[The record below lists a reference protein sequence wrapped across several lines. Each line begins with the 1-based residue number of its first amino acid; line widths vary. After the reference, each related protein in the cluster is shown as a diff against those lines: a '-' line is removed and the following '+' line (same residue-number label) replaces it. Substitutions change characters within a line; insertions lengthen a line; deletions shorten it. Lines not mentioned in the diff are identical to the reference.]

1 MKKAICLTLFLL
13 SFRLWAAENPA
24 GNPSPNVFLVTID
37 TLRADHLGCYGYSG
51 IKTPSI
57 DGLAKDGVRFASAFT
72 PVPVTNSS
80 HASILTG
87 LYPSS
92 HGVTDFGVA
101 LSASHVTWATMLQR
115 KGYETAAF
123 VGAVVLDSK
132 VLAPGFDQ
140 GFDYYDNFPPHAG
153 KGHWDVEERR
163 GMEVVR
169 HAEKWLDQP
178 HSQQS
183 LTALPAGPVFTWVH
197 LYDPHDPYEPPP
209 PYSEIYRDHLYDGE
223 IAYADHALGDF
234 LAYLRRRG
242 WYDNSLIVLVGD
254 HGEGL
259 GEHQEQTHG
268 IFLYDATLHVPLIIK
283 LPQARDRGKVVSGQV
298 RTIDILPTVL
308 GLLGI
313 SPAEHMDGASL
324 QPLLA
329 GAGEAS
335 GRPLFGETDYP
346 LHFGW
351 APLRCVRAQS
361 AKLIQ
366 APRPEYYDL
375 GSDPRELHNLYSSA
389 PPTQSKLQALLSQ
402 HQAEKNGGK
411 LAAAQAQLPDPK
423 DRIEEENLL
432 HEALLESDRGHSEQ
446 AQLLLKKVLQRD
458 SSSALAFSQLGE
470 LELKARDYR
479 QAAADLG
486 KARQLRPNDSTSAFY
501 QGQALF
507 ALGDFAAASEALEA
521 SLRLLPEQ
529 LPARILLAK
538 TYLKLGKPSSAE
550 DQLEAALLVDSNN
563 PEAQI
568 ELGRVLLAE
577 KKYPE
582 AASQLKTLTEQH
594 PSSEAFDLLRQA
606 YAAQGKKQLAAGA
619 AKRAAELKRTSGSQ
633 PISSPAATPRQ

>member
-1 MKKAICLTLFLL
+1 MKKELCLSLFLL
-13 SFRLWAAENPA
+13 TVRLWAA
-24 GNPSPNVFLVTID
+24 GNAPPNVFLVTID
-37 TLRADHLGCYGYSG
+37 TLRADHVGCYGYSG
-51 IKTPSI
+51 VKTPAI
-57 DGLAKDGVRFASAFT
+57 DGLAKDGLRFTSAFT

-101 LSASHVTWATMLQR
+101 LSGNHLTWASLLQ
-115 KGYETAAF
+115 KQGYGTAAF
-123 VGAVVLDSK
+123 IGAVVLDSK
-132 VLAPGFDQ
+132 TLAPGFDQ
-140 GFDYYDNFPPHAG
+140 GFDFYDNFPPHAG

-163 GMEVVR
+163 GMEVVQ
-169 HAEKWLDQP
+169 HAEKWLDRP

-183 LTALPAGPVFTWVH
+183 LTPLPAGPKFLWVH

-209 PYSEIYRDHLYDGE
+209 PYSQVYRDHLYDGE

-242 WYDNSLIVLVGD
+242 WYDNSLIVVVGD

-283 LPQARDRGKVVSGQV
+283 LPQEREAGKVISAQI

-308 GLLGI
+308 GLLGVN
-313 SPAEHMDGASL
+313 AGEHMDGTSL

-329 GAGEAS
+329 GVGHPS

-351 APLRCVRAQS
+351 AALRCVRDGQD
-361 AKLIQ
+361 KLIQ

-375 GSDPRELHNLYSSA
+375 GSDPRELHNLYASA
-389 PPTQSKLQALLSQ
+389 GPQQQKLQALLSQ

-411 LAAAQAQLPDPK
+411 LTAAQAQLPDPK

-432 HEALLESDRGHSEQ
+432 HLALLQNDRGHTDQ
-446 AQLLLKKVLQRD
+446 ARVLLKKVLEKD

-470 LELKARDYR
+470 LELKAGNN
-479 QAAADLG
+479 QEAASALA

-501 QGQALF
+501 EGQARF
-507 ALGDFAAASEALEA
+507 AMRDFSGARDALEA

-538 TYLKLGKPSSAE
+538 TYLRLDKPGSAE
-550 DQLEAALLVDSNN
+550 DQLQAALLVDSGNAD
-563 PEAQI
+563 AQL

-577 KKYPE
+577 KKYAE
-582 AASQLKTLTEQH
+582 AVSQLKSVTEQH
-594 PSSEAFDLLRQA
+594 PTAESFELLKQA
-606 YAAQGKKQLAAGA
+606 YAGQGKAQLAAGA
-619 AKRAAELKRTSGSQ
+619 AKRAAELKRTS
-633 PISSPAATPRQ
+633 PPRHSKAGNVQQ

>member
-1 MKKAICLTLFLL
+1 MKKALCLSIFLL
-13 SFRLWAAENPA
+13 TARLWAA
-24 GNPSPNVFLVTID
+24 GNPPPNVFLVTID
-37 TLRADHLGCYGYSG
+37 TLRADHVGCYGYSG
-51 IKTPSI
+51 VKTPAI
-57 DGLAKDGVRFASAFT
+57 DGLAKDGLRFTSAFT

-101 LSASHVTWATMLQR
+101 LSGNHLTWASLLQ
-115 KGYETAAF
+115 KQGYETAAF
-123 VGAVVLDSK
+123 IGAVVLDSK
-132 VLAPGFDQ
+132 TLAPGFDQ

-163 GMEVVR
+163 GMEVVQ
-169 HAEKWLDQP
+169 HAEKWLDRP

-183 LTALPAGPVFTWVH
+183 LTPLPAGPKFLWVH

-209 PYSEIYRDHLYDGE
+209 PYSQVYRDHLYDGE

-242 WYDNSLIVLVGD
+242 WYDNALIVVVGD

-283 LPQARDRGKVVSGQV
+283 LPQEREAGKVISPQV

-308 GLLGI
+308 GLLGVN
-313 SPAEHMDGASL
+313 AGEHMDGASL

-329 GAGEAS
+329 GAGQPS

-351 APLRCVRAQS
+351 AALRCVRAGQD
-361 AKLIQ
+361 KLIE

-375 GSDPRELHNLYSSA
+375 GSDPRELHNLYASA
-389 PPTQSKLQALLSQ
+389 GPQQQRLQALLSQ

-411 LAAAQAQLPDPK
+411 LTAAQAHLPDPK

-432 HEALLESDRGHSEQ
+432 HLALLQSDRGHTDQ
-446 AQLLLKKVLQRD
+446 ARVLLKKVLEKD

-470 LELKARDYR
+470 LELKAGNN
-479 QAAADLG
+479 QEAASALA

-501 QGQALF
+501 EGQARF
-507 ALGDFAAASEALEA
+507 AMGDFAGARDALEA

-538 TYLKLGKPSSAE
+538 AYLRLDKPGSAE
-550 DQLEAALLVDSNN
+550 DQLQAALLVDSGNSD
-563 PEAQI
+563 AQL
-568 ELGRVLLAE
+568 ELGRVLLKE
-577 KKYPE
+577 KKYAE
-582 AASQLKTLTEQH
+582 AASQLKSVTEQH
-594 PSSEAFDLLRQA
+594 PTAESFELLKQA
-606 YAAQGKKQLAAGA
+606 YAGQGKTRLAVAA
-619 AKRAAELKRTSGSQ
+619 AKRAAELKKTS
-633 PISSPAATPRQ
+633 PPRRSKPSNIQQ

>member
-1 MKKAICLTLFLL
+1 MKKALCLSIFLFTA
-13 SFRLWAAENPA
+13 RLWAA
-24 GNPSPNVFLVTID
+24 GNPPPNVFLVTID
-37 TLRADHLGCYGYSG
+37 TLRADHVGCYGYSG
-51 IKTPSI
+51 VKTPAI
-57 DGLAKDGVRFASAFT
+57 DGLAKDSLRFTSAFT

-101 LSASHVTWATMLQR
+101 LSGNHLTWASLLQ
-115 KGYETAAF
+115 KQGYETAAF
-123 VGAVVLDSK
+123 IGAVVLDSK
-132 VLAPGFDQ
+132 TLAPGFDQ

-163 GMEVVR
+163 GMEVVQ
-169 HAEKWLDQP
+169 HAEKWLDRP

-183 LTALPAGPVFTWVH
+183 LTPLPAGPKFLWVH

-209 PYSEIYRDHLYDGE
+209 PYSQVYRDHLYDGE

-242 WYDNSLIVLVGD
+242 WYDNALIVVVGD

-283 LPQARDRGKVVSGQV
+283 LPQEREAGKVISPQV

-308 GLLGI
+308 GLLGVN
-313 SPAEHMDGASL
+313 AGEHMDGASL
-324 QPLLA
+324 QSLLA
-329 GAGEAS
+329 GAGQPS

-351 APLRCVRAQS
+351 AALRCVRAGQD
-361 AKLIQ
+361 KLIE

-375 GSDPRELHNLYSSA
+375 GSDPRELHNLYASA
-389 PPTQSKLQALLSQ
+389 GPQQQRLQALLSQ

-411 LAAAQAQLPDPK
+411 LTAAQAQLPDPK

-432 HEALLESDRGHSEQ
+432 HLALLESDRGHTDQ
-446 AQLLLKKVLQRD
+446 ARVLLKQVLEKD

-470 LELKARDYR
+470 LELKAGNN
-479 QAAADLG
+479 QEAASALA

-501 QGQALF
+501 EGQARF
-507 ALGDFAAASEALEA
+507 AMGDFAGARDALEA

-538 TYLKLGKPSSAE
+538 TYLRLDKPGSAE
-550 DQLEAALLVDSNN
+550 DQLQAALLVDSGNSD
-563 PEAQI
+563 AQL
-568 ELGRVLLAE
+568 ELGRVLLKE
-577 KKYPE
+577 KKYAE
-582 AASQLKTLTEQH
+582 AASQLKSVTEQH
-594 PSSEAFDLLRQA
+594 PTAESFELLKQA
-606 YAAQGKKQLAAGA
+606 YAGQGKARLAVAA
-619 AKRAAELKRTSGSQ
+619 AKRAAELKKTS
-633 PISSPAATPRQ
+633 PPRRSKPSNIQQ

>member
-1 MKKAICLTLFLL
+1 MKKELCLSLFLL
-13 SFRLWAAENPA
+13 TVRLWAA
-24 GNPSPNVFLVTID
+24 GNAPPNVFLITID
-37 TLRADHLGCYGYSG
+37 TLRADHVGCYGYSG
-51 IKTPSI
+51 VKTPAI
-57 DGLAKDGVRFASAFT
+57 DGLAKDGLRFTSAFT

-101 LSASHVTWATMLQR
+101 LSGNHLTWASLLQ
-115 KGYETAAF
+115 KQGYGTAAF
-123 VGAVVLDSK
+123 IGAVVLDSK
-132 VLAPGFDQ
+132 TLAPGFDQ
-140 GFDYYDNFPPHAG
+140 GFDFYDNFPPHAG

-163 GMEVVR
+163 GMEVVQ
-169 HAEKWLDQP
+169 HAEKWLDRP

-183 LTALPAGPVFTWVH
+183 LTPLPAGPKFLWVH
-197 LYDPHDPYEPPP
+197 LYDPHDPYEPPS
-209 PYSEIYRDHLYDGE
+209 PYSQVYRDHLYDGE

-242 WYDNSLIVLVGD
+242 WYDNSLIVVVGD

-283 LPQARDRGKVVSGQV
+283 LPQEREAGKVISAQI

-313 SPAEHMDGASL
+313 NAGEPMDGTSL

-329 GAGEAS
+329 GVGQPS

-351 APLRCVRAQS
+351 AALRCVRDGQD
-361 AKLIQ
+361 KLIQ

-375 GSDPRELHNLYSSA
+375 GSDPRELHNLYASA
-389 PPTQSKLQALLSQ
+389 GPQQQKLQALLSQ

-411 LAAAQAQLPDPK
+411 LTAAQAQLPDPK

-432 HEALLESDRGHSEQ
+432 HLALLQNDRGHTDQ
-446 AQLLLKKVLQRD
+446 ARVLLKKVLEKD

-470 LELKARDYR
+470 LELKAGNN
-479 QAAADLG
+479 QEAASALA

-501 QGQALF
+501 EGQARF
-507 ALGDFAAASEALEA
+507 AMRDFSGARDALEA

-538 TYLKLGKPSSAE
+538 TYLRLDKPGSAE
-550 DQLEAALLVDSNN
+550 DQLQAALLVDSGNAD
-563 PEAQI
+563 AQL

-577 KKYPE
+577 KKYAE
-582 AASQLKTLTEQH
+582 AVSQLKSVTEQH
-594 PSSEAFDLLRQA
+594 PTAESFELLKQA
-606 YAAQGKKQLAAGA
+606 YAGQGKAQLAAGA
-619 AKRAAELKRTSGSQ
+619 AKRAAELKRTS
-633 PISSPAATPRQ
+633 PPRRSKAGNVQQ

>member
-1 MKKAICLTLFLL
+1 MKKELCLSLFLL
-13 SFRLWAAENPA
+13 TVRLWAA
-24 GNPSPNVFLVTID
+24 GNAPPNVFLVTID
-37 TLRADHLGCYGYSG
+37 TLRADHVGCYGYSG
-51 IKTPSI
+51 VKTPAI
-57 DGLAKDGVRFASAFT
+57 DGLAKDGLRFTSAFT

-101 LSASHVTWATMLQR
+101 LSGNHLTWASLLQ
-115 KGYETAAF
+115 KQGYGTAAF
-123 VGAVVLDSK
+123 IGAVVLDSK
-132 VLAPGFDQ
+132 TLAPGFDQ
-140 GFDYYDNFPPHAG
+140 GFDFYDNFPPHAG

-163 GMEVVR
+163 GMEVVQ
-169 HAEKWLDQP
+169 HAEKWLDRP

-183 LTALPAGPVFTWVH
+183 LTPLPAGPKFLWVH

-209 PYSEIYRDHLYDGE
+209 PYSQVYRDHLYDGE

-242 WYDNSLIVLVGD
+242 WYDNSLIVVVGD

-283 LPQARDRGKVVSGQV
+283 LPQEREAGKVISAQI

-308 GLLGI
+308 GLLGVN
-313 SPAEHMDGASL
+313 AGEHMDGTW

-329 GAGEAS
+329 GVGQPS

-351 APLRCVRAQS
+351 AALRCVRDGQD
-361 AKLIQ
+361 KLIQ

-375 GSDPRELHNLYSSA
+375 GSDPRELHNLYASA
-389 PPTQSKLQALLSQ
+389 GPQQQKLQALLSQ

-411 LAAAQAQLPDPK
+411 LTAAQAQLPDPK

-432 HEALLESDRGHSEQ
+432 HLALLQNDRGHTDQ
-446 AQLLLKKVLQRD
+446 ARVLLKKVLEKD

-470 LELKARDYR
+470 LELKAGNN
-479 QAAADLG
+479 QEAASALA

-501 QGQALF
+501 EGQARF
-507 ALGDFAAASEALEA
+507 AMGDFSGARDALEA

-538 TYLKLGKPSSAE
+538 TYLRLDKPGSAE
-550 DQLEAALLVDSNN
+550 DQLQAALLVDSGNAD
-563 PEAQI
+563 AQL

-577 KKYPE
+577 KKYAE
-582 AASQLKTLTEQH
+582 AVSQLKSVTEQH
-594 PSSEAFDLLRQA
+594 PTAESFELLKQA
-606 YAAQGKKQLAAGA
+606 YAGQVKAQLAAGA
-619 AKRAAELKRTSGSQ
+619 AKRAAELKRTS
-633 PISSPAATPRQ
+633 PPRHSKAGNVQQ

>member
-13 SFRLWAAENPA
+13 SFPLWAAENPA
-24 GNPSPNVFLVTID
+24 GKPPNVFLITID
-37 TLRADHLGCYGYSG
+37 TLRADHLGCYGYSE
-51 IKTPSI
+51 IKTPAI
-57 DGLAKDGVRFASAFT
+57 DSLAKDGVRFASAFT

-101 LSASHVTWATMLQR
+101 LSASHVTWATLLHR
-115 KGYETAAF
+115 RGYNTAAF

-132 VLAPGFDQ
+132 TLAPGFDQ

-163 GMEVVR
+163 GMEVVQ
-169 HAEKWLDQP
+169 HAAKWLDRP

-183 LTALPAGPVFTWVH
+183 LTPLPAGPVFAWVH

-209 PYSEIYRDHLYDGE
+209 PYSEIYRNHLYDGE

-268 IFLYDATLHVPLIIK
+268 IFLYDATLHVPLMVK
-283 LPQARDRGKVVSGQV
+283 LPQERDRGKVVSAQV

-313 SPAEHMDGASL
+313 SPGEHMDGASL
-324 QPLLA
+324 QPLLTGADQA
-329 GAGEAS
+329 G

-351 APLRCVRAQS
+351 APLRGVRAEG

-375 GSDPRELHNLYSSA
+375 AADPRELHNLYSSA
-389 PPTQSKLQALLSQ
+389 PSTKQKLQALLSQ

-411 LAAAQAQLPDPK
+411 VSAAQAQLPDPK

-432 HEALLESDRGHSEQ
+432 HQALLESDRGHTDQ
-446 AQLLLKKVLQRD
+446 ARALLKKVLLQD
-458 SSSALAFSQLGE
+458 NSSALAFSQLGE

-507 ALGDFAAASEALEA
+507 ALGDFDSAREALEA

-529 LPARILLAK
+529 LPARILLAR
-538 TYLKLGKPSSAE
+538 TYLRLGKPTSAE

-563 PEAQI
+563 PEAQV

-577 KKYPE
+577 KKYAE
-582 AASQLKTLTEQH
+582 AASQLKTVTEQH
-594 PSSEAFDLLRQA
+594 PTSEGFDLLQQA
-606 YAAQGKKQLAAGA
+606 YLAQGKKQLAAEA
-619 AKRAAELKRTSGSQ
+619 AKRAAELKRTSGS
-633 PISSPAATPRQ
+633 PPAASPAATPRQ

>member
-1 MKKAICLTLFLL
+1 MKKELCLSLFLL
-13 SFRLWAAENPA
+13 TVRLWAA
-24 GNPSPNVFLVTID
+24 GNAPPNVFLVTID
-37 TLRADHLGCYGYSG
+37 TLRADHVGCYGYSG
-51 IKTPSI
+51 VKTPAI
-57 DGLAKDGVRFASAFT
+57 DGLAKDGLRFTSAFT

-101 LSASHVTWATMLQR
+101 LSGNHLTWASLLQ
-115 KGYETAAF
+115 KQGYGTAAF
-123 VGAVVLDSK
+123 IGAVVLDSK
-132 VLAPGFDQ
+132 TLAPGFDR
-140 GFDYYDNFPPHAG
+140 GFDFYDNFPPHAG

-163 GMEVVR
+163 GMEVVQ
-169 HAEKWLDQP
+169 HAEKWLDRP

-183 LTALPAGPVFTWVH
+183 LTPLPAGPKFLWVH
-197 LYDPHDPYEPPP
+197 LYDPHDPYEPPS
-209 PYSEIYRDHLYDGE
+209 PYSQVYRDHLYDGE

-242 WYDNSLIVLVGD
+242 WYDNSLIVVVGD

-283 LPQARDRGKVVSGQV
+283 LPQEREAGKVISAQI

-308 GLLGI
+308 GLLGVN
-313 SPAEHMDGASL
+313 AGEHMDGTW

-329 GAGEAS
+329 GVGQPS

-351 APLRCVRAQS
+351 AALRCVRDGQD
-361 AKLIQ
+361 KLIQ
-366 APRPEYYDL
+366 TPRPEYYDL
-375 GSDPRELHNLYSSA
+375 GSDPRELHNLYASA
-389 PPTQSKLQALLSQ
+389 GPQQQKLQALLSQ

-411 LAAAQAQLPDPK
+411 LTAAQAQLPDPK

-432 HEALLESDRGHSEQ
+432 HLALLQNDRGHTDQ
-446 AQLLLKKVLQRD
+446 ARVLLKKVLEKD

-470 LELKARDYR
+470 LELKAGNN
-479 QAAADLG
+479 QEAASALA

-501 QGQALF
+501 EGQARF
-507 ALGDFAAASEALEA
+507 AMGDFSGARDALEA

-538 TYLKLGKPSSAE
+538 TYLRLDKPGSAE
-550 DQLEAALLVDSNN
+550 DQLQAALLVDSGNAD
-563 PEAQI
+563 AQL

-577 KKYPE
+577 KKYAE
-582 AASQLKTLTEQH
+582 AVSQLKSVTEQH
-594 PSSEAFDLLRQA
+594 PTAESFELLKQA
-606 YAAQGKKQLAAGA
+606 YAGQGKAQLAAGA
-619 AKRAAELKRTSGSQ
+619 AKRAAELKRTS
-633 PISSPAATPRQ
+633 PPRHSKAGNVQQ

>member
-1 MKKAICLTLFLL
+1 
-13 SFRLWAAENPA
+13 
-24 GNPSPNVFLVTID
+24 
-37 TLRADHLGCYGYSG
+37 
-51 IKTPSI
+51 KTPSI

-101 LSASHVTWATMLQR
+101 LSASHVTWATLLHQR
-115 KGYETAAF
+115 GYNTAAF
-123 VGAVVLDSK
+123 IGAVVLDSRT
-132 VLAPGFDQ
+132 LAPGFDQ
-140 GFDYYDNFPPHAG
+140 GLDYYDNFPPHAG
-153 KGHWDVEERR
+153 KGHWGVEERR
-163 GMEVVR
+163 GMEVVQ

-183 LTALPAGPVFTWVH
+183 LTPLAAAPVFAWVH

-209 PYSEIYRDHLYDGE
+209 PYSQVYRDHLYDGE

-242 WYDNSLIVLVGD
+242 WYDNSLIVVVGD

-283 LPQARDRGKVVSGQV
+283 LPQEREAGKVISAQI

-308 GLLGI
+308 GLLGVN
-313 SPAEHMDGASL
+313 AGEHMDGTSL

-329 GAGEAS
+329 GVGQPS

-351 APLRCVRAQS
+351 AALRCVRDGQD
-361 AKLIQ
+361 KLIQ
-366 APRPEYYDL
+366 TPRPEYYDL
-375 GSDPRELHNLYSSA
+375 GSDPRELHNLYASA
-389 PPTQSKLQALLSQ
+389 GPQQQKLQALLSQ

-411 LAAAQAQLPDPK
+411 LTAAQAQLPDPK

-432 HEALLESDRGHSEQ
+432 HLALLQNDRCHTDQ
-446 AQLLLKKVLQRD
+446 ARVLLKKVLEKD

-470 LELKARDYR
+470 LELKAGNN
-479 QAAADLG
+479 QEAASALA

-501 QGQALF
+501 EGQARF
-507 ALGDFAAASEALEA
+507 AMRDFSGARDALEA

-538 TYLKLGKPSSAE
+538 TYLRLDKPGSAE
-550 DQLEAALLVDSNN
+550 DQLQAALLVDSGNAD
-563 PEAQI
+563 AQL

-577 KKYPE
+577 
-582 AASQLKTLTEQH
+582 
-594 PSSEAFDLLRQA
+594 
-606 YAAQGKKQLAAGA
+606 
-619 AKRAAELKRTSGSQ
+619 
-633 PISSPAATPRQ
+633 

>member
-1 MKKAICLTLFLL
+1 MKKELCLSLFLL
-13 SFRLWAAENPA
+13 TVRLWAA
-24 GNPSPNVFLVTID
+24 GNAPPNVFLITID
-37 TLRADHLGCYGYSG
+37 TLRADHVGCYGYSG
-51 IKTPSI
+51 VKTPAI
-57 DGLAKDGVRFASAFT
+57 DGLAKDGLRFTSAFT

-101 LSASHVTWATMLQR
+101 LSGNHLTWASLLQ
-115 KGYETAAF
+115 KQGYGTAAF
-123 VGAVVLDSK
+123 IGAVVLDSK
-132 VLAPGFDQ
+132 TLAPGFDQ
-140 GFDYYDNFPPHAG
+140 GFDFYDNFPPHAG

-163 GMEVVR
+163 GMEVVQ
-169 HAEKWLDQP
+169 HAEKWLDRP

-183 LTALPAGPVFTWVH
+183 LTPLPAGPKFLWVH
-197 LYDPHDPYEPPP
+197 LYDPHDPYEPPS
-209 PYSEIYRDHLYDGE
+209 PYSQVYRDHPYDGE

-242 WYDNSLIVLVGD
+242 WYDNSLIVVVGD

-283 LPQARDRGKVVSGQV
+283 LPQEREAGKVISAQI

-308 GLLGI
+308 GLLGVN
-313 SPAEHMDGASL
+313 AGEHMDGTSL

-329 GAGEAS
+329 GVGQPS

-351 APLRCVRAQS
+351 AALRCVRDGQD
-361 AKLIQ
+361 KLIQ

-375 GSDPRELHNLYSSA
+375 GSDPRELHNLYASA
-389 PPTQSKLQALLSQ
+389 GPQQQKLQALLSQ

-411 LAAAQAQLPDPK
+411 LTAAQAQLPDPK

-432 HEALLESDRGHSEQ
+432 HLALLQNDRGHTDQ
-446 AQLLLKKVLQRD
+446 ARVLLKKVLEKD
-458 SSSALAFSQLGE
+458 SSSAPAFSQLGE
-470 LELKARDYR
+470 LELKAGNN
-479 QAAADLG
+479 QEAASALA

-501 QGQALF
+501 EGQARF
-507 ALGDFAAASEALEA
+507 AMRDFSGARDALEA

-538 TYLKLGKPSSAE
+538 TYLRLDKPGSAE
-550 DQLEAALLVDSNN
+550 DQLQAALLVDSGNAD
-563 PEAQI
+563 AQL

-577 KKYPE
+577 KKYAE
-582 AASQLKTLTEQH
+582 AVSQLKSVTEQH
-594 PSSEAFDLLRQA
+594 PTAESFGLLKQA
-606 YAAQGKKQLAAGA
+606 YAGQGKAQLAAGA
-619 AKRAAELKRTSGSQ
+619 AKRAAELKRTS
-633 PISSPAATPRQ
+633 PPRRSKAGNVQQ

>member
-13 SFRLWAAENPA
+13 SFPLWAAEKPAVNP
-24 GNPSPNVFLVTID
+24 PNVFLVTID
-37 TLRADHLGCYGYSG
+37 TLRADHLACYGYSG
-51 IKTPSI
+51 IKTPAI

-101 LSASHVTWATMLQR
+101 LSASHVTWATLLHQR
-115 KGYETAAF
+115 GYNTAAF
-123 VGAVVLDSK
+123 IGAVVLDSRT
-132 VLAPGFDQ
+132 LAPGFDQ

-153 KGHWDVEERR
+153 KGHWGVEERR
-163 GMEVVR
+163 GMEVVQ
-169 HAEKWLDQP
+169 HAEKWLDRP

-183 LTALPAGPVFTWVH
+183 LTPLAAAPVFAWVH

-209 PYSEIYRDHLYDGE
+209 PYSEIYRNHLYDGE

-268 IFLYDATLHVPLIIK
+268 IFLYDATLHVPLMVK
-283 LPQARDRGKVVSGQV
+283 LPQERDSGKVVSAQV

-313 SPAEHMDGASL
+313 SSGEHMDGASL
-324 QPLLA
+324 QPLLT
-329 GAGEAS
+329 GADQGG

-351 APLRCVRAQS
+351 APLRGVRAEG

-375 GSDPRELHNLYSSA
+375 AADPHELHNVYASA
-389 PPTQSKLQALLSQ
+389 PPTEQKLQALLSQ
-402 HQAEKNGGK
+402 HQAERNGGK
-411 LAAAQAQLPDPK
+411 LSAAQAQLPDPK

-432 HEALLESDRGHSEQ
+432 HEALLESDRGHTDQ
-446 AQLLLKKVLQRD
+446 ARALLKKVLEKD
-458 SSSALAFSQLGE
+458 NSSALAFSQLGE

-486 KARQLRPNDSTSAFY
+486 KARQLRPNDSTSSFY

-507 ALGDFAAASEALEA
+507 ALGDFDAAREALEA

-529 LPARILLAK
+529 LPARILLAR
-538 TYLKLGKPSSAE
+538 TYLRLNKPTSAE

-568 ELGRVLLAE
+568 EMGRVLLVE
-577 KKYPE
+577 KKYAE
-582 AASQLKTLTEQH
+582 AASQLKTVTEQH
-594 PSSEAFDLLRQA
+594 PTSEGFDLLQQA
-606 YAAQGKKQLAAGA
+606 YLALGKKQLAAGA
-619 AKRAAELKRTSGSQ
+619 AKRAAELKRTVASR
-633 PISSPAATPRQ
+633 PASPTAMPPQ

>member
-1 MKKAICLTLFLL
+1 MKKELCLSLFLL
-13 SFRLWAAENPA
+13 TVRLWAA
-24 GNPSPNVFLVTID
+24 GNAPPNVFLVTID
-37 TLRADHLGCYGYSG
+37 TLRADHVGCYGYSG
-51 IKTPSI
+51 VKTPAI
-57 DGLAKDGVRFASAFT
+57 DGLAKDGLRFTSAFT

-101 LSASHVTWATMLQR
+101 LSGNHLTWASLLQ
-115 KGYETAAF
+115 KQGYGTAAF
-123 VGAVVLDSK
+123 IGAVVLDSK
-132 VLAPGFDQ
+132 TLAPGFDQ
-140 GFDYYDNFPPHAG
+140 GFDFYDNFPPHAG

-163 GMEVVR
+163 GMEVVQ
-169 HAEKWLDQP
+169 HAEKWLDRP

-183 LTALPAGPVFTWVH
+183 LTPLPAGPKFLWVH

-209 PYSEIYRDHLYDGE
+209 PYSQVYRDHLYDGE

-242 WYDNSLIVLVGD
+242 WYDNSLIVVVGD

-283 LPQARDRGKVVSGQV
+283 LPQEREAGKVISAQI

-308 GLLGI
+308 GLLGVN
-313 SPAEHMDGASL
+313 AGEHMDGTW

-329 GAGEAS
+329 GVGQPS

-351 APLRCVRAQS
+351 AALRCVRDGQD
-361 AKLIQ
+361 KLIQ

-375 GSDPRELHNLYSSA
+375 GSDPRELHNLYASA
-389 PPTQSKLQALLSQ
+389 GPQQQKLQALLSQ

-411 LAAAQAQLPDPK
+411 LTAAQAQLPDPK

-432 HEALLESDRGHSEQ
+432 HLALLQNDRGHTDQ
-446 AQLLLKKVLQRD
+446 ARVLLKKVLEKD

-470 LELKARDYR
+470 LELKAGNN
-479 QAAADLG
+479 QEAASALA

-501 QGQALF
+501 EGQARF
-507 ALGDFAAASEALEA
+507 AMGDFSGARDALEA

-538 TYLKLGKPSSAE
+538 TYLRLDKPGSAE
-550 DQLEAALLVDSNN
+550 DQLQAALLVDSGNAD
-563 PEAQI
+563 AQL

-577 KKYPE
+577 KKYAE
-582 AASQLKTLTEQH
+582 AVSQLKSVTEQH
-594 PSSEAFDLLRQA
+594 PTAESFELLKQA
-606 YAAQGKKQLAAGA
+606 YAGQGKAQLAAGA
-619 AKRAAELKRTSGSQ
+619 AKRAAELKRTS
-633 PISSPAATPRQ
+633 PPRHSKAGNVQQ

>member
-1 MKKAICLTLFLL
+1 MKKALCLSLL
-13 SFRLWAAENPA
+13 LLTVRLWAA

-37 TLRADHLGCYGYSG
+37 TLRADHVGCYGYSG
-51 IKTPSI
+51 VKTPAI
-57 DGLAKDGVRFASAFT
+57 DGLAKDGLRFTSAFT

-101 LSASHVTWATMLQR
+101 LSGNHLTWASLLQ
-115 KGYETAAF
+115 KQGYGTAAF
-123 VGAVVLDSK
+123 IGAVVLDSK
-132 VLAPGFDQ
+132 TLAPGFDQ

-163 GMEVVR
+163 GMEVVQ
-169 HAEKWLDQP
+169 HAEKWLDRP

-183 LTALPAGPVFTWVH
+183 LTPLPAGPKFLWVH

-209 PYSEIYRDHLYDGE
+209 PYSHVYRDHLYDGE
-223 IAYADHALGDF
+223 IAYADHALADF

-242 WYDNSLIVLVGD
+242 WYDNSLIVVVGD

-283 LPQARDRGKVVSGQV
+283 LPQEREAGKVISAQV

-313 SPAEHMDGASL
+313 NGGEHMDGASL

-329 GAGEAS
+329 GAGQPS

-351 APLRCVRAQS
+351 AALRCVRDGQG
-361 AKLIQ
+361 KLIQ

-375 GSDPRELHNLYSSA
+375 GSDPRELHNLYASA
-389 PPTQSKLQALLSQ
+389 GPQQQKLQTLLSQ

-411 LAAAQAQLPDPK
+411 LTAAQAQLPDPK

-432 HEALLESDRGHSEQ
+432 HLALLQSDRGHTDQ
-446 AQLLLKKVLQRD
+446 ARVLLKKVLEKD

-470 LELKARDYR
+470 LELKSGNN
-479 QAAADLG
+479 QEAASALA

-501 QGQALF
+501 EGQARF
-507 ALGDFAAASEALEA
+507 AMGDFAGARDALEA

-538 TYLKLGKPSSAE
+538 TYLRLDKPGSAE
-550 DQLEAALLVDSNN
+550 DQLQAALLVDSGNSD
-563 PEAQI
+563 AQL

-577 KKYPE
+577 KKYAE
-582 AASQLKTLTEQH
+582 AASQLNSVTEQH
-594 PSSEAFDLLRQA
+594 PTAESFELLKQA
-606 YAAQGKKQLAAGA
+606 YAGQGKAQLAAAA
-619 AKRAAELKRTSGSQ
+619 AKRAAELRRT
-633 PISSPAATPRQ
+633 PPPRRSKASNIQQ